1 MSLPV
6 VLALCQ
12 GPSRG
17 PTGVSS
23 PQWRALTYALIP
35 RCRDQSVLLVNPCL
49 GDKLLYGA
57 TDQLLESYVAPEEER
72 VQPVQWVTA
81 TMEEHSKGV
90 RLVVQHSKVGGGGW
104 GGRPVGARLAGG
116 LLPRVVGDSLARQG
130 AVPPMGLTRV
140 PLPALRRP

>member
-90 RLVVQHSKVGGGGW
+90 RLVVQHSKVGGGGGALW
-104 GGRPVGARLAGG
+104 EPGWPGGCSPGWWVTPWRGKEQSHRWV
-116 LLPRVVGDSLARQG
+116 
-130 AVPPMGLTRV
+130 
-140 PLPALRRP
+140 